1 MTETPDDS
9 VRNHA
14 DEPEDASYEPRASRD
29 KFRRERDG
37 GAAGGADREEVDEF
51 GRLIDS
57 RMKRERSKSLS
68 PGPGASGG
76 DRRGK
81 RRRSRSREYDSRDGG
96 KDSYIP
102 SYSNHRDSR
111 DRQSRARGDYYVGG
125 IDRYE
130 PRKSDRRPQKPED
143 VDYLLTLSAFV
154 DMTRKSAR
162 GANISQDELE
172 RRFEIYKENFTH
184 KQLVKF
190 FDQEK
195 DSEWFREKYHP
206 DDSKPLKL
214 QTKER
219 RQWMLEKF
227 AAQLESGKF
236 DKVCFDEPPTDQ
248 VKEADAQKSED
259 AKDGGDAMDTSEDA
273 AAPESADKAA
283 AESEHLIADAERWP
297 SAAQEDV
304 SALFLRS
311 VPAKMPRQSI
321 LDVCSAIEGF
331 QYLVLSDPRVLQN
344 NLRVGWIIYKEG
356 TDMQAVLDILNGKQ
370 IGQFTLRMDL
380 HRWQEERPRSV
391 PGELNTPARIRHDL
405 AQITSLAAVLDE
417 ENGFAPDS
425 GAALVKARMHLLNAE
440 DDNLDTEMATDADA
454 DAAIKK
460 KEAQEK
466 RALDLFIFYLR
477 KVHNYDYYGGVETS
491 SPEDFA
497 RRSSLSLRRAP
508 VTRNNSTFCD
518 KLDARIDVRINKP
531 LDGPAITKMGG
542 MLLETELEVFL
553 AKKVKKEAE
562 GKFRCTECSKL
573 FKGEEFVK
581 KHIRAK
587 HPEVIM
593 PITKEVEFF
602 NTYVRDPT
610 KADGRVPQPAAA
622 GSGGFPG
629 GGGGVGNGVPGMSSG
644 QIPTMMPFVV
654 GPNGQAVPVSMTG
667 GVLGGGGGRFGGGGP
682 EPRGYSGGRNG
693 MQGRLG
699 PAPPRRNSR
708 SDPRAV
714 RSYDDLDNP
723 VPTGEIEISYD

>member
-1 MTETPDDS
+1 MTEYPDDPARS
-9 VRNHA
+9 HA
-14 DEPEDASYEPRASRD
+14 DEPEDAGHEPRASRH
-29 KFRRERDG
+29 KFKRERDG
-37 GAAGGADREEVDEF
+37 GGGGADREEVDEF

-57 RMKRERSKSLS
+57 RTKRERSKSLS
-68 PGPGASGG
+68 PGPASGG

-81 RRRSRSREYDSRDGG
+81 RRRSRSRDYDARDGG

-102 SYSNHRDSR
+102 SYSSHRDSR
-111 DRQSRARGDYYVGG
+111 DRQSRGRGDYYVGG

-130 PRKSDRRPQKPED
+130 PRKNDRRPQKPED

-172 RRFEIYKENFTH
+172 RRFEIYKENFMH
-184 KQLVKF
+184 KQLVKYF
-190 FDQEK
+190 EQEK
-195 DSEWFREKYHP
+195 ESEWFREKYHP
-206 DDSKPLKL
+206 DDSKPLKM
-214 QTKER
+214 QTRER

-227 AAQLESGKF
+227 AVQLESGKF
-236 DKVCFDEPPTDQ
+236 DKVCFDELPTDQ
-248 VKEADAQKSED
+248 VKEADASKSD
-259 AKDGGDAMDTSEDA
+259 DIKDGGDPMDTSEDHA
-273 AAPESADKAA
+273 AAPDVVEKTAA
-283 AESEHLIADAERWP
+283 ASGSEHPVADAERRP

-311 VPAKMPRQSI
+311 LPAKMPRQSI

-344 NLRVGWIIYKEG
+344 NLRVGWVVYKEG

-380 HRWQEERPRSV
+380 HRWQEERPRGV

-405 AQITSLAAVLDE
+405 AQIKSLAAVLDE

-425 GAALVKARMHLLNAE
+425 GAALVEARMHLLNAE
-440 DDNLDTEMATDADA
+440 DDNLASEMDTDADGE
-454 DAAIKK
+454 AAVKK
-460 KEAQEK
+460 KTAQEK
-466 RALDLFIFYLR
+466 RALDLYIFYLR

-497 RRSSLSLRRAP
+497 RRSSLSLRRPP
-508 VTRNNSTFCD
+508 VIRNNSTFCD

-581 KHIRAK
+581 KHIRTK

-593 PITKEVEFF
+593 PIAKEVEFF

-610 KADGRVPQPAAA
+610 KADGRTPQPPAA
-622 GSGGFPG
+622 GAGGYPSG
-629 GGGGVGNGVPGMSSG
+629 GGGIGAGMQGIAS
-644 QIPTMMPFVV
+644 IPTMMPFVV

-667 GVLGGGGGRFGGGGP
+667 GVLGGGGGRYGAGGP
-682 EPRGYSGGRNG
+682 DPRGYSGGKSS

-699 PAPPRRNSR
+699 PAAPRRNSR

-723 VPTGEIEISYD
+723 VPTGEMEISYD